1 MINECPECGKVF
13 DVLWPQLWQY
23 KRGTKFICSWSC
35 LRKFDERVANKI
47 LMRTKKDGTPAKKP
61 GPKKIETPEQVPVVK
76 VTGPIQIET
85 PEAGKVEV
93 VETPEKKIGGLCPPP
108 DEILTFCRVT
118 ALDTPIGEFHYDKR
132 HGYLDWDWDNNTMS
146 LNMEE
151 WKEFRK
157 WFPIVLKQLGV
168 KL

>member
-61 GPKKIETPEQVPVVK
+61 GPKKKIETPEQVPVVK

-85 PEAGKVEV
+85 PEANKVAV
-93 VETPEKKIGGLCPPP
+93 VEKPRRKQLEVALLSDVLDDWNLQYRKFGGKMIVFADGTDPLELSR
-108 DEILTFCRVT
+108 DEWIQLSREILD
-118 ALDTPIGEFHYDKR
+118 ALE
-132 HGYLDWDWDNNTMS
+132 
-146 LNMEE
+146 
-151 WKEFRK
+151 
-157 WFPIVLKQLGV
+157 QLGV
-168 KL
+168 KE